1 MPDRVRH
8 DEGWKPLA
16 QTALVTGGD
25 GILGSHLVRAL
36 LARDTQVRVFVQPG
50 SSSPTL
56 RDLPIEV
63 VAGDLLE
70 DGPALGEA
78 VRGCDLVFH
87 CAAVTDMWAE
97 PSLVWR
103 VNLEGTKKLL
113 EACTRESVGRL
124 VYVGS
129 ASSFAFGTIEDP
141 GREDG
146 TFSAAYQGIAYM
158 ESKHQASMLVQEY
171 VDTRGLD
178 AVTVVP
184 TFMLG
189 GLDWRPSSGELIRQF
204 ISRRLRFV
212 TPGGRNFAYAPDVA
226 AAMISA
232 VEKGVTGRSYLCG
245 GRNMCYM
252 DFFTAVARIAGNV
265 EPPRFVLPAPLVKA
279 GGAAGSLYERVS
291 GKRAA
296 LNAKMAKLSLYGTYY
311 SSARAVEELGMPQ
324 TPIETAIAETIA
336 GLKEYGHIE

>member
-1 MPDRVRH
+1 M
-8 DEGWKPLA
+8 A

-36 LARDTQVRVFVQPG
+36 LARDAQVRVFLQRG
-50 SSSPTL
+50 STSPTL
-56 RDLPIEV
+56 SGLPIEIIE
-63 VAGDLLE
+63 GDLLE
-70 DGPALGEA
+70 DGPALSEA
-78 VRGCDLVFH
+78 IRGCDLVFH

-103 VNLEGTKKLL
+103 VNLEGTKKVL
-113 EACTRESVGRL
+113 EACSGESVGRL

-146 TFSAAYQGIAYM
+146 SFPAVYRGIEYM
-158 ESKHQASMLVQEY
+158 ESKHRASVLLREY
-171 VDTRGLD
+171 VDTRRLD
-178 AVTVVP
+178 AVTVAP

-189 GLDWRPSSGELIRQF
+189 GLDWRPSSGELVRQF
-204 ISRRLRFV
+204 INRGLRFV

-226 AAMISA
+226 AAMVSA
-232 VEKGVTGRSYLCG
+232 SEKGAVGRSYICG
-245 GRNMCYM
+245 GPNMSYL
-252 DFFTAVARIAGNV
+252 DFFSAVAHTAGTV
-265 EPPRFVLPAPLVKA
+265 EPPRFVLPGPLVKA
-279 GGAAGSLYERVS
+279 GGAAGSIYEKVT

-296 LNAKMAKLSLYGTYY
+296 LNARMAKLSLYGTYY